1 MITKISEVNTSIR
14 QISCDCKCKS
24 NDKKCN
30 SDQRWDSDKC
40 QCECK
45 KTIKHHIC
53 KKVCL
58 ES

>member
-14 QISCDCKCKS
+14 QISCDCKCKC

-30 SDQRWDSDKC
+30 SDQKWDGDKC